1 MESSSDLDS
10 EQFENISYHQYSV
23 IQKIKK
29 AIHNE
34 EFNFELDTNS
44 TVNAT
49 DFTYTLLEVDCPDN
63 TVPTNNQNNCGKLLT
78 LDTIMNVLLK
88 RMQFPLH

>member
-1 MESSSDLDS
+1 MESSSDIDS
-10 EQFENISYHQYSV
+10 EQFTNISYHQYSV
-23 IQKIKK
+23 IQKIKT

-63 TVPTNNQNNCGKLLT
+63 TVQTINQNNCGKLL
-78 LDTIMNVLLK
+78 I
-88 RMQFPLH
+88 